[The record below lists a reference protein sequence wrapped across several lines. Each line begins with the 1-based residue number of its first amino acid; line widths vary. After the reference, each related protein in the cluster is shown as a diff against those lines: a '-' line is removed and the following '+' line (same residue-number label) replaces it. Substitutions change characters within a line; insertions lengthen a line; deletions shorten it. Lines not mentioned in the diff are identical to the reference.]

1 MPSLIAEVNS
11 PFNFESTTLLMK
23 RIAAIIF
30 SFFIF
35 HFAPAQEKPEGLFI
49 NSKVP
54 DFKARDQHGNEIVFK
69 DLRKKGNIIV
79 VFTRGNWDPYSNRY
93 LKRLQDSL
101 QLIQAKKAQLIVIS
115 PEAREGIDS
124 TVAKTGA
131 TFPIIYDSAMKITN
145 AYAGSYKVDERTLVR
160 YKNSNPPIDLLT
172 INNQR
177 KDAYLP
183 ITAVY
188 IVNNEGTVTFRYFD
202 EDYKKRV
209 SVKEILQAL
218 R

>member
-1 MPSLIAEVNS
+1 
-11 PFNFESTTLLMK
+11 MK
-23 RIAAIIF
+23 RIRITFF

-35 HFAPAQEKPEGLFI
+35 HFAFAQEKPEGLFI

-54 DFKARDQHGNEIVFK
+54 DFKAQDQNGNEIVFK
-69 DLRKKGNIIV
+69 DLRKKGNVVV
-79 VFTRGNWDPYSNRY
+79 VFTRGSWCPYCNKF
-93 LKRLQDSL
+93 LKKLQDSL
-101 QLIQAKKAQLIVIS
+101 LYIAQKHAQVIVIT
-115 PEAREGIDS
+115 PESHGGIDS
-124 TVAKTGA
+124 VIEKTGA
-131 TFPIIYDSAMKITN
+131 RFPIIYDSAMKITN
-145 AYAGSYKVDERTLVR
+145 AYNGSYKVDEKTLVR
-160 YKNSNPPIDLLT
+160 YKNSNPSIDLLK

-188 IVNNEGTVTFRYFD
+188 IVNNEGSVTYRYFD

-218 R
+218 K

>member
-1 MPSLIAEVNS
+1 
-11 PFNFESTTLLMK
+11 MK
-23 RIAAIIF
+23 RILVSIL
-30 SFFIF
+30 SLFILQ
-35 HFAPAQEKPEGLFI
+35 FAFAQEKPEGLFI

-54 DFKARDQHGNEIVFK
+54 DFKAKDQNGNDIVFK
-69 DLRKKGNIIV
+69 DLRKKGNVVV
-79 VFTRGNWDPYSNRY
+79 VFTRGSWCPYCNRF
-93 LKRLQDSL
+93 LKKLQDSL
-101 QLIQAKKAQLIVIS
+101 PLIQAKHAQLVVIT
-115 PEAREGIDS
+115 PESHEGINDVV
-124 TVAKTGA
+124 TKTDA

-145 AYAGSYKVDERTLVR
+145 AYSGSYKVDDKTLVR
-160 YKNSNPPIDLLT
+160 YKDSNPSIDLLK

-188 IVNNEGTVTFRYFD
+188 VVNNEGSVTYRYFD

-218 R
+218 K

>member
-1 MPSLIAEVNS
+1 
-11 PFNFESTTLLMK
+11 MK
-23 RIAAIIF
+23 RIPVLIF

-35 HFAPAQEKPEGLFI
+35 HFAFAQEKPEGLFI

-54 DFKARDQHGNEIVFK
+54 DFKARDQYGNEIVFK
-69 DLRKKGNIIV
+69 DLRKKGNVVV
-79 VFTRGNWDPYSNRY
+79 VFTRGSWDPYSNRY

-101 QLIQAKKAQLIVIS
+101 ELIKAKKAQLVVIT
-115 PEAREGIDS
+115 PEAKDGVDS
-124 TVAKTGA
+124 TIAKTGA

-145 AYAGSYKVDERTLVR
+145 GYGGSYRVEEKTLVR
-160 YKNSNPPIDLLT
+160 YKNSNPPIDLLK

-188 IVNNEGTVTFRYFD
+188 IVNNEGSVTFRYFD